1 MSQRIIFD
9 DAINQIAAAE
19 RLSDA
24 ETSALRSELISDAL
38 CHALSVWPLGSRVK
52 YDFNNVY
59 SQTPSAKFG
68 SHDWCTVKTSAVEVY
83 FNDLDKWLELNW
95 SQLEFRFAKANPS
108 SASDAD
114 ITLDP
119 TLATFDKRERRTV
132 YQVAKELAQQI
143 RPDDTPVIRDSMR
156 TQTHRGIEGEII
168 SAILDGSLEAYEGD
182 LPHTMKLIKIPDKQ
196 PARMSITLR
205 LSRAILFLDEAIN
218 WLSATEYKRLKL
230 ASAATPIEPRA
241 SVAGQASDAQAS
253 ASKHTS
259 NGSPSRDTDL
269 TTEILKAISKADDP
283 NSDNSVWTAMRAMAL
298 EGDGLFTGLVDG
310 DGLHYQKSS
319 SNLVAVLS
327 KDALSKRLKRIRAK
341 SATKSR

>member
-24 ETSALRSELISDAL
+24 ETSALRSELISGAL
-38 CHALSVWPLGSRVK
+38 RHELSVWPRGSRVK
-52 YDFNNVY
+52 YDFNKVY

-83 FNDLDKWLELNW
+83 FNDLDQWLKLNW

-132 YQVAKELAQQI
+132 YQVARELALQI
-143 RPDDTPVIRDSMR
+143 RPDDTAVISDSMR
-156 TQTHRGIEGEII
+156 TRTHRGVEGEII
-168 SAILDGSLEAYEGD
+168 SAILDGSLKAYEGD
-182 LPHTMKLIKIPDKQ
+182 LPHAMVRIKAPDEQ
-196 PARMSITLR
+196 LARMSVTLR
-205 LSRAILFLDEAIN
+205 LSRAILFLDEAIS
-218 WLSATEYKRLKL
+218 WLATTKYECCKL
-230 ASAATPIEPRA
+230 ASDATPSE
-241 SVAGQASDAQAS
+241 SSESDAQAS

-259 NGSPSRDTDL
+259 NGSSSRDTDL

-283 NSDNSVWTAMRAMAL
+283 NSNNSVWAAMRAMAL
-298 EGDGLFTGLVDG
+298 EGDGLFTGLVNE

-319 SNLVAVLS
+319 SNSIAVLS
-327 KDALSKRLKRIRAK
+327 KNALSKRLKRIRAK
-341 SATKSR
+341 SVTKSR